1 MQENMG
7 EEREDENV
15 KRMSK
20 EFFKQ
25 LLRGDQK
32 LYYTTES
39 LNDIL
44 YLHFKGFSRIE
55 NLEGFTGLKC
65 IYLENNGSLILTKP
79 FR

>member
-1 MQENMG
+1 MAETQEDKDENM
-7 EEREDENV
+7 

-20 EFFKQ
+20 QFFKQ
-25 LLRGDQK
+25 FLRGDQK

-65 IYLENNGSLILTKP
+65 IYLENNGRLV
-79 FR
+79 

>member
-1 MQENMG
+1 MAESLEDKEANM
-7 EEREDENV
+7 

-20 EFFKQ
+20 EFFRQ

-32 LYYTTES
+32 LYYSTES

-44 YLHFKGFSRIE
+44 YLHFKGFSKIE

-65 IYLENNGSLILTKP
+65 IYLENNGTSC
-79 FR
+79 